1 MDTQYARYLSW
12 ITHAASA
19 TVALSM
25 FAGPASLQAAQPDNL
40 VQTINAEK
48 AASVRKEPEP
58 DIDDPAP
65 PPPDVGPALP
75 DLVVDRNAFKRDK
88 HLHGKSK
95 SRGEVEPEKF
105 DSRPQPEIH
114 VLLSETE
121 GKKDRVENYK

>member
-1 MDTQYARYLSW
+1 MDTRLPSW

-25 FAGPASLQAAQPDNL
+25 FAGPASLQAAQPDNPG
-40 VQTINAEK
+40 QTANAEK
-48 AASVRKEPEP
+48 AASVRKEPAP

-65 PPPDVGPALP
+65 PPADVGPALP
-75 DLVVDRNAFKRDK
+75 DLVVDRNTFKRDK

-105 DSRPQPEIH
+105 ESRPQAEIH
-114 VLLSETE
+114 VLLSETD
-121 GKKDRVENYK
+121 GTKKK